1 MSGAIRRQLSAV
13 SIFTALMIGALAAG
27 ASAQGQVPAGI
38 AQMSIEELMK
48 IEVTSVSR
56 KPERAVDVAAAVYV
70 ITQEQIRRSG
80 LTTIP
85 DLLRMAPGV
94 DVAQV
99 NANRWAVSVRG
110 FNAVYANKLLVLI
123 DGRSIYTRIF
133 SGVVWDA
140 VNLPLEDVD
149 RIEVIR
155 GPGATVWGA
164 NAVNGVINIVTK
176 VASETLGGRASVE
189 LGGPDQATVR
199 YGWTRGAA
207 AYRVHAQ
214 WTNWRDTELTSGVP
228 AGDRS
233 QGVTAGF
240 RVDVNST
247 VNSFTIDGDIIAGRT
262 RALWLNLA
270 PQVHGPSPF
279 ITDPSDAVSGHLLG
293 QWKRSGKALS
303 FQLRSYVQL
312 DSRDEPI
319 GHATREAVDVDAVVH
334 ALPLGRHDIVGGAGY
349 RRIEESFAGRSGL
362 LFVPERAV
370 THLTTA
376 FLHDAIAIGSRVTLT
391 LGSQLQYDSRAG
403 GGVQPTA
410 RVLWKAGAGQ
420 QLWAAASRALRTP
433 SLWELGARTNLPATS
448 SGTGLPTVVTILGN
462 PEARTE
468 TFADVE
474 AGYRAEVGHVATID
488 ITAFEGRYQHLIS
501 REIIGTELETSG
513 TPHVRITALT
523 GNELSADTRGVELAA
538 QWAVLPAWRLQGT
551 FTGFRLSAKPSA
563 FSRDPAAAGTDGNA
577 PRQQWQLASTWSPVP
592 RLTLYAALFYVGAL
606 RQLQID
612 SHSRTDVT
620 VEWRVNSRL
629 AATAVGRNL
638 FEQHLPEYGGALAL
652 AQATHLPRTVGVRLR
667 WTF

>member
-1 MSGAIRRQLSAV
+1 MSSAIRRQLSRTA
-13 SIFTALMIGALAAG
+13 IFAALMIGAVAAG
-27 ASAQGQVPAGI
+27 AFAQGQVPAGL

-48 IEVTSVSR
+48 IDVTSVSR
-56 KPERAVDVAAAVYV
+56 KPERAVDIAAAVYV

-99 NANRWAVSVRG
+99 NANKWAVSVRG

-133 SGVVWDA
+133 SGVVWDS
-140 VNLPLEDVD
+140 VNLPLDDVD

-164 NAVNGVINIVTK
+164 NAVNGVVNIVTK
-176 VASETLGGRASVE
+176 AASETIGGRASVE

-199 YGWTRGAA
+199 YGWKRGAA

-214 WTNWRDTELTSGVP
+214 WANWRDTELTSGVA

-233 QGVTAGF
+233 QVVTAGF
-240 RVDVNST
+240 RVDVHST
-247 VNSFTIDGDIIAGRT
+247 VNSFTIGGDITAGRT
-262 RALWLNLA
+262 HALWLNLA

-279 ITDPSDAVSGHLLG
+279 ITDPSDAVNGHLLG
-293 QWKRSGKALS
+293 QWKRSGDALS

-319 GHATREAVDVDAVVH
+319 GRATREAVDVDAVVH
-334 ALPLGRHDIVGGAGY
+334 APSLGRHDIVAGAGY
-349 RRIEESFAGRSGL
+349 RMIEESFAGRPGL

-391 LGSQLQYDSRAG
+391 LGSQLQHDSRAG

-410 RVLWKAGAGQ
+410 RLLWKARAGQ
-420 QLWAAASRALRTP
+420 QVWAAASRALRTP

-448 SGTGLPTVVTILGN
+448 AAAGLPTVVTLLGN
-462 PEARTE
+462 PKARTE

-474 AGYRAEVGHVATID
+474 AGYRVEVGHVATID
-488 ITAFEGRYQHLIS
+488 ITGFEGRYQHLIS
-501 REIIGTELETSG
+501 QEIIGTELETSG
-513 TPHVRITALT
+513 SPQVRVTAQM
-523 GNELSADTRGVELAA
+523 GNELAADTRGVEVAA
-538 QWAVLPAWRLQGT
+538 QWAVLPTWRLQGT
-551 FTGFRLSAKPSA
+551 FTGFRLSARPSA
-563 FSRDPAAAGTDGNA
+563 LSRDPAAAATDGNA
-577 PRQQWQLASTWSPVP
+577 PRRQWQLASTWSPVP
-592 RLTLYAALFYVGAL
+592 RLTTHAALFHVGAL
-606 RQLQID
+606 RQSQIA
-612 SHSRTDVT
+612 SRSRADVT
-620 VEWRVNSRL
+620 VEWRFNTRF
-629 AATAVGRNL
+629 AAIVLGRNL
-638 FEQHLPEYGGALAL
+638 FDQHRPEFGGAIAL
-652 AQATHLPRTVGVRLR
+652 AQATQVQRTVGARLR